1 MSYSPPSYSPP
12 SYSSNHDYSESL
24 FPISNPTPHAT
35 TSSGSYEFRL
45 MDATSSSLDQGPL
58 IELKLPEELPD
69 KINYS
74 EKVAKKMDK
83 TYQLHEN
90 IKPFTGSFYLSNL
103 FYLYLF
109 NKYKIKCHT
118 NARHLLN
125 NRIVVSD
132 LIDPELNQTQNE
144 DIESYAYNIFD
155 CIERGEKIIILPF
168 VFDILVQGRNV
179 GAHANLLIYRRNVS
193 ELEHFEPHGSMYAG
207 TESGFVNQTIVAFL
221 TKLTHLLNGYIT
233 RANKKHKHDFFWG
246 KLNPITLLKAHNVCP
261 VMHGVQTLEE
271 ASTLPRNALIEPE
284 GYCVAWSMFFT
295 ELCLKNPEIS
305 STQIY
310 RAILDK
316 AEIYENG
323 NNYLRNVIR
332 GYTCFINNKIAKH
345 FSRVFGEPITSA
357 KVHHIAEREKGTTDE
372 KTDYFEKML
381 EIMEVETSTGQP
393 EKQTGVKDRY
403 RAFTQGIRRASSSSS
418 SSHSIKKKSPQ
429 RKTAKGKL
437 KKNKKK
443 TLKKKTLK
451 KKTV

>member
-1 MSYSPPSYSPP
+1 MSYSPP

-35 TSSGSYEFRL
+35 TSSDSYEFRL
-45 MDATSSSLDQGPL
+45 MNEEQNPPDST

-83 TYQLHEN
+83 TFQLHEN

-109 NKYKIKCHT
+109 NKYKINCIIRRP
-118 NARHLLN
+118 NARHSLN
-125 NRIVVSD
+125 IRIVVSD
-132 LIDPELNQTQNE
+132 LIDPEMNQRQNE
-144 DIESYAYNIFD
+144 EIETYAYNIFA
-155 CIERGEKIIILPF
+155 CITRGEKIIILPF
-168 VFDILVQGRNV
+168 VFDILVKGHNV

-207 TESGFVNQTIVAFL
+207 GGGFVNQSIVAFL

-233 RANKKHKHDFFWG
+233 KENKKHKHDFFWG
-246 KLNPITLLKAHNVCP
+246 KLKTITLLKSHDVCP
-261 VMHGVQTLEE
+261 VIHGVQTLEE

-295 ELCLKNPEIS
+295 ELCLKNPEAS
-305 STQIY
+305 SSQVY

-316 AEIYENG
+316 TELYENG

-345 FSRVFGEPITSA
+345 FSRVFGEPITSE
-357 KVHHIAEREKGTTDE
+357 KVHNFAEREKE
-372 KTDYFEKML
+372 KGNSLEKRDYFEKLL
-381 EIMEVETSTGQP
+381 EIMEVETTT
-393 EKQTGVKDRY
+393 EKTDVKDRY

-418 SSHSIKKKSPQ
+418 PSPSKKESPQ
-429 RKTAKGKL
+429 RKTAKG
-437 KKNKKK
+437 NPKKK
-443 TLKKKTLK
+443 KKGTHKRINTNHFYLQ
-451 KKTV
+451 TT

>member
-1 MSYSPPSYSPP
+1 MSYSPPSPP

-24 FPISNPTPHAT
+24 FPISNPTPQAI

-45 MDATSSSLDQGPL
+45 MDTNSSLDQDPL

-109 NKYKIKCHT
+109 NKYKINCRITRPGKT
-118 NARHLLN
+118 QSLN
-125 NRIVVSD
+125 IRIAVSD
-132 LIDPELNQTQNE
+132 VIDPELNQTQNE
-144 DIESYAYNIFD
+144 DIESYAYNIFA
-155 CIERGEKIIILPF
+155 CITKGEKIIIMPF
-168 VFDILVQGRNV
+168 TFDILVQGRNV
-179 GAHANLLIYRRNVS
+179 GAHANLLIYRKNAG
-193 ELEHFEPHGSMYAG
+193 ELEHFEPHGRMYAG
-207 TESGFVNQTIVAFL
+207 DGSGFVNQSIDAFL
-221 TKLTHLLNGYIT
+221 TKLTHLLNGYIKK
-233 RANKKHKHDFFWG
+233 ANKKHKHDFFWG
-246 KLNPITLLKAHNVCP
+246 KLNPITLLKAHDVCP
-261 VMHGVQTLEE
+261 VIHGVQTLEE

-316 AEIYENG
+316 AEIYKNE

-357 KVHHIAEREKGTTDE
+357 KVHHLAEREKGTTDE
-372 KTDYFEKML
+372 KTDYFEKLL
-381 EIMEVETSTGQP
+381 EIMEVETSTDEP
-393 EKQTGVKDRY
+393 DEQTDVKDRY

-437 KKNKKK
+437 KKNKKN
-443 TLKKKTLK
+443 KKKTLK